1 MSSNLKLIDGYW
13 VELNQ
18 KYFWGLKNSIS
29 NFSKTDKTD
38 MKKSA

>member
-1 MSSNLKLIDGYW
+1 MSSNLRLIDGYW
-13 VELNQ
+13 VELSQ

-29 NFSKTDKTD
+29 NFSKTD